1 MFIPMHNNKR
11 KIEEDEGGGG
21 GERGESLMTARVH
34 EYLLRVFSWFTFGL
48 NTYKCV
54 NGMTGNIFCSLEKAI
69 VAAAAAFTR
78 FQSCFGI
85 RSGRNKM

>member
-34 EYLLRVFSWFTFGL
+34 EYLLRVFS
-48 NTYKCV
+48 
-54 NGMTGNIFCSLEKAI
+54 
-69 VAAAAAFTR
+69 
-78 FQSCFGI
+78 
-85 RSGRNKM
+85 